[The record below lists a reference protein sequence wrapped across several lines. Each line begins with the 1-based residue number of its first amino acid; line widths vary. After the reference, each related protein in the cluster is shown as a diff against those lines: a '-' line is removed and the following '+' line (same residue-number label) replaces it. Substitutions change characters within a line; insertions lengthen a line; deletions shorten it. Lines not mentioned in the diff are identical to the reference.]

1 MKLRFRAELKD
12 IKIFIAFAI
21 LLFYLVAIAML
32 NIVEFINTSTLHGFN
47 PLPIFSSDLIGPA
60 IVFYIAALVMII
72 VSVKSYFFEREKGV
86 GIKTEKKEESG
97 YSRWA
102 KEDEIKKELK
112 KIDPRADSVD
122 AGGIALIN
130 TKKEMWVDDSEY
142 HSLIIGATGSGKTQ
156 IIVQP
161 LVKILAKHGESMI
174 ITDPKGEIYEKNA
187 VELREKGYNVVLLN
201 FRNPQMGNAWNPL
214 ALPYHLYKEHNS
226 DKAIELLDDLALN
239 ILYDESSKN
248 QDPFWEKTSAD
259 YFSGLALA
267 LFDDA
272 KEEEINLNSI
282 NIMTTVGEQRVGGS
296 TYVKEY
302 FADKDPAGPAYTN
315 ASSTLIAPQDTKGS
329 ILSVFKQKIK
339 LFASRENISEMLS
352 HSDFDMKDIGRQ
364 KTAVFLVVQDEK
376 KTYHPLLTIFLKQC
390 YETLIDVA
398 QENGGQLPFRTNFIL
413 DEFAN
418 MPPLKDVTTMI
429 TASRSRKI
437 RFNFIIQNFSQ
448 LTEVY
453 GEHNGETIKGNC
465 GNIIYLI
472 SSELKALEELSKL
485 AGEKKSKKED
495 KTVST
500 PLVTVSDLQRMK
512 FSETVIL
519 RLRKMP
525 FKTKLTPNFEM
536 VKNNMWGKEYPK
548 SEYPVRE
555 RRPVQIFDL
564 KGFVDAKVKERRD
577 KMFGANP
584 NAMGNNGR
592 PVPPMF
598 PGGMGPNPMPNPGM
612 QNRGPNID
620 EMLKRIEAQIEEI
633 EKGEGKTKS
642 TAKVDEKSPVEIKM
656 EKTTEE
662 KAPTPKFNMDKFLER
677 VDTRIA
683 ELEKEE
689 QLAKEKETQAKEKQ
703 QEPAKIKS
711 VNDVPRVDNKPKI
724 KDEKEIKE
732 NKVVQNEQPIVE
744 KVEETKKEDKE
755 INKVDDL
762 SVNNKDYITDDQFF
776 DDFFSDEEE

>member
-1 MKLRFRAELKD
+1 MKLQFRAELKD
-12 IKIFIAFAI
+12 IKIFVVFSI
-21 LLFYLVAIAML
+21 LLFYLVAIAIL
-32 NIVEFINTSTLHGFN
+32 NVVEFINTSTLHGFN
-47 PLPIFSSDLIGPA
+47 PLPIFSSELIGPA
-60 IVFYIAALVMII
+60 IVFYIATLVMII
-72 VSVKSYFFEREKGV
+72 VSVKSYFFDREKGI
-86 GIKTEKKEESG
+86 GIKTSKKEESG

-102 KEDEIKKELK
+102 KDDEIKKELK
-112 KIDPRADSVD
+112 KVDPRSDSID
-122 AGGIALIN
+122 AGGIPLIN
-130 TKKEMWVDDSEY
+130 NKKEMWVDDSEY

-174 ITDPKGEIYEKNA
+174 ITDPKGEIYENNA
-187 VELREKGYNVVLLN
+187 AELREKGYNVVLLN
-201 FRNPQMGNAWNPL
+201 FRNPQKGNAWNPL
-214 ALPYHLYKEHNS
+214 ALPYHLYREHNS

-352 HSDFDMKDIGRQ
+352 YSDFDMKDIGRQ
-364 KTAVFLVVQDEK
+364 KTAVFLVIQDEK

-398 QENGGQLPFRTNFIL
+398 QENGGALPFRTNFIL

-437 RFNFIIQNFSQ
+437 RFNFIIQNFAQ

-453 GEHNGETIKGNC
+453 GEHNAETIKGNC

-495 KTVST
+495 KSVST

-512 FSETVIL
+512 FSETIIL

-525 FKTKLTPNFEM
+525 FKTKLSPNFEM
-536 VKNNMWGKEYPK
+536 LKEKRWGKDYPK
-548 SEYPVRE
+548 SDYPIRE
-555 RRPVQIFDL
+555 KRAVQVFDL
-564 KGFVDAKVKERRD
+564 KSFVDAKVKERRD
-577 KMFGANP
+577 KMFGSNS
-584 NAMGNNGR
+584 NMMGNSAR
-592 PVPPMF
+592 PLPPMF
-598 PGGMGPNPMPNPGM
+598 GGGMRPNQVPNPSMTGS
-612 QNRGPNID
+612 GPNID

-633 EKGEGKTKS
+633 EKN
-642 TAKVDEKSPVEIKM
+642 DEKNKAKAKIDVKDPVEIKM
-656 EKTTEE
+656 EKTSNE
-662 KAPTPKFNMDKFLER
+662 KTSMPKFNMDKFLER
-677 VDTRIA
+677 VDSRIA

-689 QLAKEKETQAKEKQ
+689 QQAKEESGKETLEKTKKTLEKQ
-703 QEPAKIKS
+703 
-711 VNDVPRVDNKPKI
+711 D
-724 KDEKEIKE
+724 EIKE
-732 NKVVQNEQPIVE
+732 EKIEKTESKVVTDEIKNNEVTNIQ
-744 KVEETKKEDKE
+744 EDE
-755 INKVDDL
+755 PVYNQ
-762 SVNNKDYITDDQFF
+762 DYVTDDQFF
-776 DDFFSDEEE
+776 DDFFSDEDE